1 MIANPQ
7 LNWMSPQE
15 YLEWE
20 PTQEIRYEYI
30 DGEIFAMT
38 GGTKSHNRIALNLV
52 TALDSY
58 LLEKGCDIYIA
69 DVKVQVS
76 LAASYHYPDVV
87 VTCNSRDQDSSQF
100 VQYPCLIVEVL
111 SPSTEAYDR
120 GGKFAQYRKL
130 ESLQEYVLIQSEKI
144 GVECFRRNQQGL
156 WVLYPYEQGDTIT
169 LESVGFSLPVETLY
183 RQVIFDSTESE

>member
-169 LESVGFSLPVETLY
+169 LESVGLSLPVETLY
-183 RQVIFDSTESE
+183 RQVIFDSTESK

>member
-183 RQVIFDSTESE
+183 RQVIFDSTESK

>member
-183 RQVIFDSTESE
+183 RQVRFDSTESE

>member
-130 ESLQEYVLIQSEKI
+130 ESLQEYVLIQSENI

-156 WVLYPYEQGDTIT
+156 WVLYPYEKGDTIT

-183 RQVIFDSTESE
+183 RQVIFDSTESK

>member
-7 LNWMSPQE
+7 LNWISPQE

-130 ESLQEYVLIQSEKI
+130 ESLQEYVLIQSENI

-183 RQVIFDSTESE
+183 RQVIFDSTESK

>member
-130 ESLQEYVLIQSEKI
+130 ESLQEYVLIQSENI

-169 LESVGFSLPVETLY
+169 LESVGFSLPVKTLY
-183 RQVIFDSTESE
+183 RQVRFDSTESE

>member
-183 RQVIFDSTESE
+183 RQVIN